1 VSTLDAVIT
10 GMSFSS
16 TPKSPDRLWGPP
28 VSYSVGM
35 GGGCFSREKQP
46 GHEADHSPVSSPEVK
61 GRSNT
66 AAPTT
71 CLNGLH
77 KDKCIYLYNVYIG
90 LSFYTVFANKLFNCT
105 FIYIYN
111 YVSLYVKYVFQF
123 YYVMFYVLGTVQR
136 RAYGM

>member
-16 TPKSPDRLWGPP
+16 TPDMPWGPP

-35 GGGCFSREKQP
+35 GGGSFSREKQP
-46 GHEADHSPVSSPEVK
+46 GHVKLTTHLSGPEVK

-66 AAPTT
+66 AAPTA

-105 FIYIYN
+105 FICLYN
-111 YVSLYVKYVFQF
+111 YVSLYVKYVSQF
-123 YYVMFYVLGTVQR
+123 HYSMFYVLGTVQR
-136 RAYGM
+136 RASGM